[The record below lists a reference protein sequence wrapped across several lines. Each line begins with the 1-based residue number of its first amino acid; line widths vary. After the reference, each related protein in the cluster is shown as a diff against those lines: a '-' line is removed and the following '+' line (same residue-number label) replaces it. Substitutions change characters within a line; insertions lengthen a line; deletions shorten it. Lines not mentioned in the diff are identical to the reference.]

1 LVGQASSLNSA
12 MAIPLP
18 NPSLTPLLGQPMT
31 HRFGVFFFARGVIPN
46 PLDIRFQEVSG
57 LQASI
62 NTRDDPTA
70 ASSLIQKKIPSG
82 ISYVDLEL
90 KRGMVLGSP
99 LRQQV
104 QTAFND
110 FAFTRSDVLLTIYT
124 ETAVPTSAFLF
135 SEAFPISWQLST
147 LDAKSEEFLIETLKL
162 TYTRMRLLTL

>member
-1 LVGQASSLNSA
+1 
-12 MAIPLP
+12 MTIPLP
-18 NPSLTPLLGQPMT
+18 NPSLSPLVTHPMN

-70 ASSLIQKKIPSG
+70 SSGVVRKKIPNG

-90 KRGMVLGSP
+90 KRGMIIGST

-110 FAFTRSDVLLTIYT
+110 FAFTRSDILLTIYS
-124 ETAVPTSAFLF
+124 EIAVPTTAFLF
-135 SEAFPISWQLST
+135 NEAIPVSWEIST
-147 LDAKSEEFLIETLKL
+147 LDAKSEEFLIESLKL
-162 TYTRMRLLTL
+162 TYTRMRILTL